1 MFDINKLS
9 LVTSNKNKLD
19 EYNSYNND
27 GKLQM
32 LKGADLPEVESE
44 DPLTVII
51 YKSKLAGN
59 NTIVEDTS
67 FDVEGA
73 NVGTN
78 VRWLMD
84 SISKYEGRKAEWI
97 VKLAVNYN
105 ENIYVYDGKIKGIIS
120 SSKGKEGFGFDPI
133 FIPNGTHK
141 TLSELSF
148 EGNKDDYSARK
159 QAFNNLLLNF
169 NPKVYKI
176 KDIPEWLGE
185 YQKEEVVNKKTKKY
199 KP

>member
-9 LVTSNKNKLD
+9 LVTSNKNKLA